1 MQIYKKMLIYK
12 NSAGT
17 NHVPCATAKIKD
29 RHIALQHICTN
40 HIRQK
45 EKQKKQK
52 NIFHIFLAQFQN
64 KLYLCTR

>member
-17 NHVPCATAKIKD
+17 NHVPCATAKRKD

-45 EKQKKQK
+45 EKKTK
-52 NIFHIFLAQFQN
+52 NIFRKILAHFQN